1 MRREG
6 FEVLVSRPSV
16 ILKKD
21 EQGKMLEPFETLY
34 VECPEDALGGV
45 MKTLANRKARVENM
59 GMNAHGST
67 LEATVS
73 TRGLIGFE
81 FELLGLTSGHG
92 IMSHLFKEYAPYCG
106 DISTR
111 STGTLISMA
120 TGTAIQYSL
129 LPLEDRGKLFIK
141 PGDEV
146 YEGQVIGE
154 NPRKVDLSVNPIKE
168 KALTNHRSAGKD
180 NTQTLAPPISMT
192 LERAIEYINADELVE
207 ATPSNLRIRKRVL
220 CPNERKRAEKRKEQN
235 T

>member
-1 MRREG
+1 M
-6 FEVLVSRPSV
+6 
-16 ILKKD
+16 KKD
-21 EQGKMLEPFETLY
+21 EHGKMLEPFETLY
-34 VECPEDALGGV
+34 VECPESALGGV

-81 FELLGLTSGHG
+81 FELLGLTRGHG

-154 NPRKVDLSVNPIKE
+154 NPRKVDLAVNPIKE

-180 NTQTLAPPISMT
+180 NTQTLAPPIIMT

-207 ATPSNLRIRKRVL
+207 ATPSSLRIRKRIL

-235 T
+235 S